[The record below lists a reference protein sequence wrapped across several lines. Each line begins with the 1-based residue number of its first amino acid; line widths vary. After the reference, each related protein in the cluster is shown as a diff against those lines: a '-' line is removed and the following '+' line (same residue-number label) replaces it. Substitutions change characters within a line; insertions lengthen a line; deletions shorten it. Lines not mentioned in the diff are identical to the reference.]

1 LTTPLIA
8 DGAFDEYGTS
18 VEELDENDFQAERGW
33 VQSVNAN
40 DKMDVMQAALRSL
53 ISLGKSQGYLIR
65 ADVIAMLPT
74 ELDEDQLKDLAG
86 MIGDMGILVSNEQP
100 TASELAAHK
109 APPVSVATTPPVV
122 HTPAATPIADPFVVL
137 KIGAEGGA
145 IRLIAQELT
154 IGWRYRYRYSILDQT
169 SLWLDEGDAKIRR
182 QSAWVYDWSDAL
194 AALDRYPWAAL
205 RPLEVN
211 TQFAGRVL
219 EAVRERLV
227 KQNSSIRH
235 QPCGLKQNSS
245 IRHQP
250 CGLRVTEAREI
261 YLLRERLKRYPQAV
275 SAILQAARNMN
286 QPVETLEAKDIRRL
300 D

>member
-122 HTPAATPIADPFVVL
+122 QTPAATPIADPFVVL

-154 IGWRYRYRYSILDQT
+154 IGWRYRYSILDQT

-235 QPCGLKQNSS
+235 
-245 IRHQP
+245 RP
-250 CGLRVTEAREI
+250 CGLRVTEEREI